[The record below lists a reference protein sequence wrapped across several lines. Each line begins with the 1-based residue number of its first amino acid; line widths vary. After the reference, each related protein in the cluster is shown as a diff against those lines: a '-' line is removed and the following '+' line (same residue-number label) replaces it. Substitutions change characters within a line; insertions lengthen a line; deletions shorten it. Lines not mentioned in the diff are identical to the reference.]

1 MNLGPHSSL
10 SAPGG
15 NMGLREPEGAAEE
28 GAEARAP
35 EASMAGEAWAGEDL
49 KSRFGTPRGRGAPH
63 PLAPAREHLGGEKRK
78 GQRWVVAVR
87 HPTGSLRQGGDSGD
101 PQPSPTTGTRGP
113 QPATTGAAERV
124 VVMVCALGPW
134 HGPAPWGHSTASGP
148 RRVPRGHAEGSQQPL
163 GAMGSASRP
172 RGGPRHRVEGDGEHG
187 EAVASISGCTAS
199 ASRMWP
205 WQASRGCGRSHSDD
219 FSTTATASGP
229 R

>member
-1 MNLGPHSSL
+1 
-10 SAPGG
+10 
-15 NMGLREPEGAAEE
+15 MGLREPEGAAEE

-35 EASMAGEAWAGEDL
+35 EASMAGEARAGEDL

-78 GQRWVVAVR
+78 GQRWVVAAR
-87 HPTGSLRQGGDSGD
+87 HPTGSLWHWGGWGGDSGD

-113 QPATTGAAERV
+113 QPATTGGAAERV
-124 VVMVCALGPW
+124 VVMGCALGPW
-134 HGPAPWGHSTASGP
+134 HGPAPWGHGECLRATL
-148 RRVPRGHAEGSQQPL
+148 RGGQQPP
-163 GAMGSASRP
+163 GAMGSASR
-172 RGGPRHRVEGDGEHG
+172 PRHRVEGDGEHG

-199 ASRMWP
+199 ASGTWP
-205 WQASRGCGRSHSDD
+205 WQASRGCGRSHGDD

>member
-1 MNLGPHSSL
+1 MEGAQLNLGPHSSL

-78 GQRWVVAVR
+78 GQRWVAAVR
-87 HPTGSLRQGGDSGD
+87 GDGEG
-101 PQPSPTTGTRGP
+101 PRPSPTRGTRGP
-113 QPATTGAAERV
+113 PASYHGGRREGHGYGARIGTATEAAARA
-124 VVMVCALGPW
+124 MARTSGPW
-134 HGPAPWGHSTASGP
+134 RAPQPRHTLRGHS
-148 RRVPRGHAEGSQQPL
+148 ECL
-163 GAMGSASRP
+163 GARLRAMGSASGCMASTP
-172 RGGPRHRVEGDGEHG
+172 GPRQEPQQQLQGYSHRL
-187 EAVASISGCTAS
+187 
-199 ASRMWP
+199 W
-205 WQASRGCGRSHSDD
+205 
-219 FSTTATASGP
+219 ATASTTPRALAMVCTSGPQQGP

>member
-35 EASMAGEAWAGEDL
+35 EASMAGEARAGEDL

-78 GQRWVVAVR
+78 GQRWVVAAR
-87 HPTGSLRQGGDSGD
+87 HPTGSLWHWGGEVTAGT
-101 PQPSPTTGTRGP
+101 PSPLQPQEPRAPSQLPRGGRGEGRGHGVCGGTVARAGTP
-113 QPATTGAAERV
+113 
-124 VVMVCALGPW
+124 
-134 HGPAPWGHSTASGP
+134 GP
-148 RRVPRGHAEGSQQPL
+148 RRVPQGHAEGGQQPL
-163 GAMGSASRP
+163 GAMGSASR
-172 RGGPRHRVEGDGEHG
+172 PRHRVEGDGEHG

-199 ASRMWP
+199 ASGTWP
-205 WQASRGCGRSHSDD
+205 RQTSRGCGRSHGDD